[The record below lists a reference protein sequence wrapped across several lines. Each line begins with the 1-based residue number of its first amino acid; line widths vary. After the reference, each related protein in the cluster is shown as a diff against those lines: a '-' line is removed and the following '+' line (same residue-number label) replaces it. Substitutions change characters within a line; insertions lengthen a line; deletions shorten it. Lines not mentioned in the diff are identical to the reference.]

1 METLFW
7 LVAGFVFFI
16 ILLGLRI
23 VDQYERGVVLT
34 LGKYSGT
41 RSPGLTWIFI
51 GIQKITKVDLRITTT
66 DIPQQEVITKD
77 NVPVGINAVV
87 YFQVQSAEKAIL
99 NIKDYTLAVS
109 QYAQAALRD
118 VIGGIELD
126 PLLSEREQI
135 SEEIQ
140 KIVVQA
146 TESWGIS
153 VTDIKIQDIELPADM
168 KRVMAKQAESERE
181 RRAIVIR
188 AQGEFEASER
198 LAQAAGVL
206 TATPGGISMRTLQ
219 TIEKINIIY
228 RNPNF
233 TIPWILTWFAH
244 SFNDLN
250 NIYRIYDY
258 LLSSEPE
265 ALFYLVASVICLFY
279 IFNLKWFYIGYY
291 FIKRTNNDSI
301 RFL

>member
-1 METLFW
+1 METLIW
-7 LVAGFVFFI
+7 PVVGIGFFFI
-16 ILLGLRI
+16 LFGLRI

-51 GIQKITKVDLRITTT
+51 GIQKMTKVDLRITTT

-126 PLLSEREQI
+126 TLLSEREQI
-135 SEEIQ
+135 SEAIQ
-140 KIVVQA
+140 KIVVAA
-146 TESWGIS
+146 TQSWGLL

-198 LAQAAGVL
+198 LAQ
-206 TATPGGISMRTLQ
+206 
-219 TIEKINIIY
+219 
-228 RNPNF
+228 
-233 TIPWILTWFAH
+233 
-244 SFNDLN
+244 
-250 NIYRIYDY
+250 
-258 LLSSEPE
+258 
-265 ALFYLVASVICLFY
+265 
-279 IFNLKWFYIGYY
+279 
-291 FIKRTNNDSI
+291 
-301 RFL
+301 